1 MARDGKIG
9 VLGALFAG
17 QFAVVRLA
25 RTGGRRRR
33 SMTKHRLDPP
43 SGRCVLSC
51 GARIGPVERNTAS
64 SSYPPRADD
73 DRNDL
78 QDALVLID

>member
-1 MARDGKIG
+1 
-9 VLGALFAG
+9 
-17 QFAVVRLA
+17 
-25 RTGGRRRR
+25 
-33 SMTKHRLDPP
+33 MTKHRLDPP